1 MNISFIILTWNS
13 EGYIGKC
20 LTSLFA
26 DLYESRFSLEIFVVD
41 NGSKDSTIPIIKSFE
56 TKYPDHII
64 PIYLKSNRGT
74 TYPRNLA
81 LKRAKGDYIIIIDSD
96 VEILKGTIEKLINT
110 HKNDEQVGL
119 VVPKLTYPNGKLQ
132 KSTDNFPTI
141 FTKFFRY
148 FFLKKMEDNLT
159 DNPGLR
165 EVDYAISAVWA
176 LKREVLARVG
186 LLDENIFYAPEDV
199 DYCLRIWRAGYK
211 ILYNPE
217 VVVIHDAQEISRK
230 IKINKATLSHI
241 KGLFYY
247 FRKHKYLFTR
257 PTRSLNLR
265 KKS

>member
-1 MNISFIILTWNS
+1 MNISFVILTWNS
-13 EGYIGKC
+13 EKYISKC
-20 LTSLFA
+20 LASLFA
-26 DLYESRFSLEIFVVD
+26 DLHKSRFSYEIFIVD
-41 NGSKDSTIPIIKSFE
+41 NGSKDSTISIIKSFE
-56 TKYPDHII
+56 AEYPDHII
-64 PIYLKSNRGT
+64 PIYLKNNRGT

-81 LKRAKGDYIIIIDSD
+81 LKRAKGDYIIIMDSD
-96 VEILKGTIEKLINT
+96 VEVLKGTIEKLINV

-119 VVPKLTYPNGKLQ
+119 VVPKLIYPNGKLQ

-141 FTKFFRY
+141 YTKLFRY
-148 FFLKKMEDNLT
+148 FFLKRIEDNLT

-165 EVDYAISAVWA
+165 EVDYAISAVWV
-176 LKREVLARVG
+176 LKREILAMVG

-199 DYCLRIWRAGYK
+199 DYCLRLWLTGYK

-247 FRKHKYLFTR
+247 FRKHKCFIKR
-257 PTRSLNLR
+257 PVVRGG
-265 KKS
+265 